1 MTSFT
6 HTLIFATLAVLF
18 GCVSAP
24 KQPTM
29 LAMPGTGKSLDQFN
43 ADDLGCRQLAVSQAT
58 TENGGK
64 RAVITVQQANQMY
77 ARYDYAY
84 LQCMYAKGHR
94 IPVYLPPPPEPQ
106 PSPAAR

>member
-1 MTSFT
+1 MTSLT
-6 HTLIFATLAVLF
+6 STLTFATLILLS
-18 GCVSAP
+18 GCVAVP
-24 KQPTM
+24 KQPSAIA
-29 LAMPGTGKSLDQFN
+29 LPGTGQSMDQFR
-43 ADDLGCRQLAVSQAT
+43 ADDLGCRQFAGSQAT

-64 RAVITVQQANQMY
+64 RVVITVQQANQMY